1 MLYIAFIVIG
11 AIFVL
16 LSSSF
21 AIYRFARYIHA
32 MYFKKTTQLNDHS
45 KLPNNVNLEPIFETN
60 HRMDLNLEDP
70 VLNAS
75 MQDDKKVTD
84 FDNIESANL
93 PGTSEKEQNT
103 SSENSV
109 EFKDLG
115 DQLVK
120 SETELRYSSTK

>member
-1 MLYIAFIVIG
+1 MLFFVFIVVCG
-11 AIFVL
+11 IFL
-16 LSSSF
+16 LLISSF
-21 AIYRFARYIHA
+21 AIYKFAKYIHA
-32 MYFKKTTQLNDHS
+32 IYFKKSSQINDHS

-70 VLNAS
+70 VINVS
-75 MQDDKKVTD
+75 MQEDKKVTD

-109 EFKDLG
+109 EFKDFG

-120 SETELRYSSTK
+120 SETELRFSSKK